1 MMPFIRRTL
10 VLFLVLV
17 LSPQALAAPPARA
30 AAPQPSAP
38 PAQPPEPGTCSTIQP
53 QVKQCAVSAIGGVGT
68 FGVIVAPPTGLVVA
82 FDDAVTGM
90 QPPPSSSYRASFSG
104 TTATVVPIVRTPI
117 PGATVHFDTATV
129 HVTLKLK
136 LGSPPDTQLLIVD
149 PRKGLRDEEVE
160 RRVKEAVDGLEDRAN
175 QRADELLVS
184 DIASSG
190 VDLVDADVAP
200 SRHNQVVLRAQ
211 KIARIGNRRV
221 LLLSIMNRSADE
233 LEVKSVRAWLGPAGA
248 ERELPRPTYR
258 LRAKTVPVN
267 EEMAVAVSLP
277 KPLASSDRLRL
288 RIELTDPERS
298 VELAGIRVR

>member
-1 MMPFIRRTL
+1 
-10 VLFLVLV
+10 
-17 LSPQALAAPPARA
+17 
-30 AAPQPSAP
+30 
-38 PAQPPEPGTCSTIQP
+38 
-53 QVKQCAVSAIGGVGT
+53 
-68 FGVIVAPPTGLVVA
+68 
-82 FDDAVTGM
+82 
-90 QPPPSSSYRASFSG
+90 
-104 TTATVVPIVRTPI
+104 
-117 PGATVHFDTATV
+117 
-129 HVTLKLK
+129 
-136 LGSPPDTQLLIVD
+136 
-149 PRKGLRDEEVE
+149 
-160 RRVKEAVDGLEDRAN
+160 
-175 QRADELLVS
+175 
-184 DIASSG
+184 

-221 LLLSIMNRSADE
+221 LLLSIMDRSADE

-288 RIELTDPERS
+288 RIEFTDPERS